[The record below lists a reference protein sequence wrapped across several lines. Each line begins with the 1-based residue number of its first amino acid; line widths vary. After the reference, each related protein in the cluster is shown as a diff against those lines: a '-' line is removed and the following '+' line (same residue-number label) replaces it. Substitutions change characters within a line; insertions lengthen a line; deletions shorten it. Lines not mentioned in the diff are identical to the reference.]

1 MSDKKQQQQ
10 QKTPHVDTARGGDEG
25 DSPRPP
31 QANSNGSK
39 GNGKE
44 ERPNEAS
51 REDSKEGSK
60 DGSAKGNGAG
70 TNGGGTAGPSKA
82 GVAAGPFNDG
92 TGPSKQKPKPKAAT
106 KKESPAK
113 GPDEGSHRQNVEA
126 VHNASQDPK
135 NMVSQHGN
143 APNTVIVRGYFGG
156 AAATCIVPAALLRN
170 ALQWAFV
177 HGIRV
182 NLSHCIGRLT
192 TYTFPPDEDSA
203 EGMSVTMDEGQVFY
217 LYNSYR
223 REEIVDR
230 EAEEDE
236 EEVVRPAKKQRGEDS
251 RDGKDNGD
259 SSK

>member
-1 MSDKKQQQQ
+1 MKQ
-10 QKTPHVDTARGGDEG
+10 G
-25 DSPRPP
+25 
-31 QANSNGSK
+31 
-39 GNGKE
+39 
-44 ERPNEAS
+44 
-51 REDSKEGSK
+51 
-60 DGSAKGNGAG
+60 
-70 TNGGGTAGPSKA
+70 
-82 GVAAGPFNDG
+82 
-92 TGPSKQKPKPKAAT
+92 PKPKAAT
-106 KKESPAK
+106 KKETPAK

-135 NMVSQHGN
+135 NMVTQHGN
-143 APNTVIVRGYFGG
+143 APKTVIVRGYFGG

-192 TYTFPPDEDSA
+192 TYTFPPDEDNA

-217 LYNSYR
+217 LYNLYR
-223 REEIVDR
+223 REEIADR

-259 SSK
+259 NSK